1 MAAATDHAVFIA
13 HAQIWPLLLITCI
26 IVHAQL
32 GLLLLIM
39 WLLLRICKYGCCSS
53 VATDHVAFIAPVKK
67 MAAATDHMAFIGLK
81 KMTAATDHVAFIAPV
96 KKVAAATDHVAF
108 IVHAQIWLLLLIR
121 WPPA

>member
-1 MAAATDHAVFIA
+1 MAAVTDHVAFITY
-13 HAQIWPLLLITCI
+13 AQIWPLLLITCI

-67 MAAATDHMAFIGLK
+67 MAAATDHMAFI
-81 KMTAATDHVAFIAPV
+81 APE
-96 KKVAAATDHVAF
+96 KNA
-108 IVHAQIWLLLLIR
+108 R
-121 WPPA
+121 CY